1 MTVHLSNSLLA
12 AGRGLQA
19 AGCRLLAAGCSM
31 NESIALGTQLTS
43 LHSSSSIASINESI
57 KRVIDALT
65 LASQLTYSQP
75 DARYP
80 ADPPLLTAAESINL
94 PQYQGGGGYP
104 RSAIPV
110 RIRSRTALRGSS
122 GASTRFASAWFSITY
137 PETLCASNLFSIT
150 CILRASV
157 STVDSTLAKEGG
169 YLLAARPQNSITA
182 PGPAR
187 PQATASARPTN
198 ARRRSTRALQPR
210 QLPPQKSAPCQNA
223 QYARQG
229 NR

>member
-80 ADPPLLTAAESINL
+80 ADPPLLTAAESVNL
-94 PQYQGGGGYP
+94 PQYQG
-104 RSAIPV
+104 
-110 RIRSRTALRGSS
+110 RG
-122 GASTRFASAWFSITY
+122 
-137 PETLCASNLFSIT
+137 
-150 CILRASV
+150 V
-157 STVDSTLAKEGG
+157 
-169 YLLAARPQNSITA
+169 
-182 PGPAR
+182 
-187 PQATASARPTN
+187 
-198 ARRRSTRALQPR
+198 
-210 QLPPQKSAPCQNA
+210 PPQRDPCPHQEQNRTERVFRGK
-223 QYARQG
+223 YSVRKCLVF
-229 NR
+229 NNLP